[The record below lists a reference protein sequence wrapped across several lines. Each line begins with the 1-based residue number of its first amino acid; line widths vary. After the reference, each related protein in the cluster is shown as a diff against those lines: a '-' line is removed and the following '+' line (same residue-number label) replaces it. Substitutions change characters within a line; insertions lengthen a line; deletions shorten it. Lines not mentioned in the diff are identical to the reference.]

1 MHNEDLLKQFTNSH
15 LSGDWETYDAL
26 STPDF
31 TLKGP
36 APDPLNKEAFLTWLK
51 SVFAAND
58 DINNN
63 LTVLKPSGDTVECTV
78 QMEGNHTRAWDLSFL
93 GLGVIPASNKAW
105 KNPKEEMIAT
115 IRDGKI
121 AKIEVIV
128 PEGGGIP
135 GILAQLGV
143 SMPG

>member
-1 MHNEDLLKQFTNSH
+1 MQNADLLKQFTNSH

-31 TLKGP
+31 ILKGP

-51 SVFAAND
+51 SVFEAND
-58 DINNN
+58 DLNNN
-63 LTVLKPSGDTVECTV
+63 VTVLESSGDIVKCTV

-93 GLGVIPASNKAW
+93 GLGVIPATNKAW
-105 KNPKEEMIAT
+105 KNPKEEMIVT

-121 AKIEVIV
+121 AEIEVFV
-128 PEGGGIP
+128 PEGGGIH
-135 GILAQLGV
+135 GIFAQLGV
-143 SMPG
+143 GIPG